1 MWRGA
6 MVVAHAH
13 SPTHSHRSLAHSLTH
28 SRVAA
33 HCLILT
39 LTLILILS
47 SSSPH
52 PHPHPHYYLTVLCF
66 LILFGLFEGGV
77 VALEVA
83 YHIFMMCLVSAAT
96 NLKQLGITPK
106 LLNVVLSHISVT
118 AKDLNGT
125 ICHILSHLCAKQL
138 YTVRI
143 KAVAV

>member
-1 MWRGA
+1 MTWRGA

-13 SPTHSHRSLAHSLTH
+13 SLTH
-28 SRVAA
+28 SLSSLTRS
-33 HCLILT
+33 LIRGWP
-39 LTLILILS
+39 LIASSSRSPS
-47 SSSPH
+47 SSSSSSLLFDGALH
-52 PHPHPHYYLTVLCF
+52 

-77 VALEVA
+77 VALEVTH
-83 YHIFMMCLVSAAT
+83 HIFMMCLVSTAT
-96 NLKQLGITPK
+96 NLEKLGITPQ